1 MLRMKTLLLL
11 LAFFA
16 WSSDAWFWSKDPEPT
31 TSTSIESA
39 PSGTTGA
46 TNATQKNLEEE
57 EEEDDDNLS
66 GVGDEILNVATGI
79 RKFVAAWDVT
89 PTPGTTNGGPTQKVE
104 SANPNTTGNA
114 NGVGGERVEEEGVGV
129 ESVSNG
135 DEMVSKINETFS
147 GVLDLPPHDSRFN
160 ACLPVP
166 SDWPICSGKRPESF
180 TLPNFFNHTSVEE
193 VGAVLQEWAWLT
205 KLGCHHGAEWFLCL
219 LLAPPCTPPPHPHLP
234 CRSFCQVL
242 QDSCWASLEDG
253 RLPVECHLLPDGG
266 QEPGGPA
273 CASVSN
279 LKEESGVSLLQLIG
293 DPPPHEIPRV
303 TGPRGEPG
311 FIFNRASVSGQPALA
326 HIPNPF
332 HRHFSLVFHI
342 KPTSPGASVLFSIT
356 DGPQK
361 IMYVGVKLSA
371 VQNGRQ
377 RVQFFYTEPGSEA
390 SYEAASFEVPS
401 MVETWSRF
409 SLSVFDEQ
417 VTFYQGCDSEPQVV
431 KFERSP
437 DPMELDAGAGIF
449 VGQAGGGRR

>member
-11 LAFFA
+11 LAVFA

-39 PSGTTGA
+39 PSGTPGA
-46 TNATQKNLEEE
+46 ANATQKNLEEE
-57 EEEDDDNLS
+57 EDDNLS
-66 GVGDEILNVATGI
+66 GVGEEILNVATGI

-104 SANPNTTGNA
+104 SVNPNTTGNA
-114 NGVGGERVEEEGVGV
+114 NGVRGERVEEGDGV
-129 ESVSNG
+129 ESVLNG

-219 LLAPPCTPPPHPHLP
+219 LLAPHCTAPPHPHLP

-279 LKEESGVSLLQLIG
+279 LKGNGGLEC
-293 DPPPHEIPRV
+293 IPCGH
-303 TGPRGEPG
+303 T
-311 FIFNRASVSGQPALA
+311 
-326 HIPNPF
+326 
-332 HRHFSLVFHI
+332 FSTPMSRQF
-342 KPTSPGASVLFSIT
+342 
-356 DGPQK
+356 
-361 IMYVGVKLSA
+361 LSMF
-371 VQNGRQ
+371 Q
-377 RVQFFYTEPGSEA
+377 R
-390 SYEAASFEVPS
+390 
-401 MVETWSRF
+401 
-409 SLSVFDEQ
+409 
-417 VTFYQGCDSEPQVV
+417 
-431 KFERSP
+431 
-437 DPMELDAGAGIF
+437 
-449 VGQAGGGRR
+449 